1 MSKDRFT
8 SRTTIAAICTGILL
22 LLLAGVAGTRC
33 GREVAYPA
41 TVVIVDTVK
50 VAADSA
56 AARPHTSKKHKKKP
70 KTPPPPPR
78 QRNYRDETV
87 SPNGKVEF

>member
-8 SRTTIAAICTGILL
+8 SRTTVAAICTGILL

-33 GREVAYPA
+33 GREAAHPA
-41 TVVIVDTVK
+41 PVVIVDTVK
-50 VAADSA
+50 VAPDSA
-56 AARPHTSKKHKKKP
+56 AGPHTPKKRRKKP
-70 KTPPPPPR
+70 ETPPPSPR

-87 SPNGKVEF
+87 SPQ

>member
-1 MSKDRFT
+1 MIRDRFT
-8 SRTTIAAICTGILL
+8 SRTTVAAICTGILL

-33 GREVAYPA
+33 GREAAYPA
-41 TVVIVDTVK
+41 PVVIVDTVK

-56 AARPHTSKKHKKKP
+56 AARPHTSKKRKKKP
-70 KTPPPPPR
+70 KAPPPPPR

-87 SPNGKVEF
+87 SPGGKVEG